1 MSEQQGLEGQL
12 TEDRRDPDGH
22 VLRAFLV
29 ACHEA
34 DVSVEG
40 ISRYLGIEEHAV
52 RAEMLIGLRKW
63 RAAHAHKREAL
74 VVEEI
79 RLSDCPGAH

>member
-1 MSEQQGLEGQL
+1 MSEGHGLESRF

-34 DVSVEG
+34 DVSVENM
-40 ISRYLGIEEHAV
+40 SRYLGIEEHAV
-52 RAEMLIGLRKW
+52 RAELLIALGKW
-63 RAAHAHKREAL
+63 RAAHAHEDEVL
-74 VVEEI
+74 MVGEI
-79 RLSDCPGAH
+79 RGSAVSPA

>member
-1 MSEQQGLEGQL
+1 MSERYRLENQF

-34 DVSVEG
+34 DVCVESM
-40 ISRYLGIEEHAV
+40 SRHLGIEEHVV
-52 RAEMLIGLRKW
+52 RAELLIGLGKW
-63 RAAHAHKREAL
+63 RAAHAHEGEAL
-74 VVEEI
+74 VVGEI
-79 RLSDCPGAH
+79 RGSAISPA